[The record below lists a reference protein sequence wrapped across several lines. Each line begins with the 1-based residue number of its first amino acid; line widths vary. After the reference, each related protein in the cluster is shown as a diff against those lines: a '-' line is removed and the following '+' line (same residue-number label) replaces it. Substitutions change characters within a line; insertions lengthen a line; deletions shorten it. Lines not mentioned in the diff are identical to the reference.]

1 MDEQLRQ
8 HCLDHDDDGRL
19 LLWVVHEVV
28 VEDHGWGKKGSMD
41 VDDMVDKQ
49 RLDMDE
55 ENTLQWL
62 VLSLV
67 DIQDDCVDILDD
79 TTMPNLAEVAVD
91 AQEKTRPF
99 DNNPHEHS
107 QCYVTRMNA
116 GWVVVVEDLPF
127 CNTSPI

>member
-1 MDEQLRQ
+1 MDEQLQQ
-8 HCLDHDDDGRL
+8 HCLDHDDDGRPL
-19 LLWVVHEVV
+19 LQVVHEVV

-41 VDDMVDKQ
+41 VDDMVYKQ
-49 RLDMDE
+49 RVDM

-79 TTMPNLAEVAVD
+79 TTMLNLAEVAVD

-99 DNNPHEHS
+99 DNNPHDHS

-116 GWVVVVEDLPF
+116 GWVVVVEVLPF

>member
-1 MDEQLRQ
+1 MDEQLQQ
-8 HCLDHDDDGRL
+8 HCLDHDDDGRPL
-19 LLWVVHEVV
+19 LQVVHEVV

-41 VDDMVDKQ
+41 VDDMVGKK
-49 RLDMDE
+49 RVDM

-79 TTMPNLAEVAVD
+79 TTMLNLAEVAVD

-99 DNNPHEHS
+99 DNNPHDHS

-116 GWVVVVEDLPF
+116 GWVVVVEVLPF

>member
-1 MDEQLRQ
+1 MDEQLQQ
-8 HCLDHDDDGRL
+8 HCLDHDDDGRPL
-19 LLWVVHEVV
+19 LQVVHEVV

-41 VDDMVDKQ
+41 VDDMVYKQ
-49 RLDMDE
+49 RVDM

-67 DIQDDCVDILDD
+67 DSLDD
-79 TTMPNLAEVAVD
+79 GTNTTMPNLAEVAED

-99 DNNPHEHS
+99 DNNPHDHS

-116 GWVVVVEDLPF
+116 GWVVVVEVLPF

>member
-1 MDEQLRQ
+1 MDEQLQQ
-8 HCLDHDDDGRL
+8 HCLDHDDDGRPL
-19 LLWVVHEVV
+19 LQVVHEVV

-41 VDDMVDKQ
+41 VDDMVYKQ
-49 RLDMDE
+49 RVDMDE
-55 ENTLQWL
+55 DTLQWL

-67 DIQDDCVDILDD
+67 DSLDD
-79 TTMPNLAEVAVD
+79 GTNTTMPNLAEVAED

-99 DNNPHEHS
+99 DNNPHDHS

-116 GWVVVVEDLPF
+116 GWVVVVEVLPF

>member
-1 MDEQLRQ
+1 MDEQLQQ
-8 HCLDHDDDGRL
+8 HCLDHDDDGRPL
-19 LLWVVHEVV
+19 LQVVHEVV

-41 VDDMVDKQ
+41 VDDMVGKK
-49 RLDMDE
+49 RVDM

-67 DIQDDCVDILDD
+67 DSLDD
-79 TTMPNLAEVAVD
+79 GTNTTMPNLAEVAED

-99 DNNPHEHS
+99 DNNPHDHS

-116 GWVVVVEDLPF
+116 GWVVVVEVLPF